1 MFYIIYNNYNFL
13 FSNEMYNLI
22 RDGMILNS
30 FFGFPQE
37 WYKKLGE
44 YQLAKL
50 EITRFDLKSN
60 NQMSKSF
67 DEYEMS

>member
-1 MFYIIYNNYNFL
+1 
-13 FSNEMYNLI
+13 
-22 RDGMILNS
+22 MILNS

-37 WYKKLGE
+37 WYKKLGS
-44 YQLAKL
+44 QLAKL
-50 EITRFDLKSN
+50 EITRFDLNSN